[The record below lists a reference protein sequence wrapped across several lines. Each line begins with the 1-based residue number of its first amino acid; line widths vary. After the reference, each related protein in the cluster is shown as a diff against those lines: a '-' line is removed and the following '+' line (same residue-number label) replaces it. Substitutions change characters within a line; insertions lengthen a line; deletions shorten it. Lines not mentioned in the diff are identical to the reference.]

1 MHAVLERGEVTCTLA
16 EDLWQRLRLAN
27 NFAFA
32 LLPRREIAP
41 ADDISRPA
49 LGRQVSGAL

>member
-1 MHAVLERGEVTCTLA
+1 MHAVLERGVVTCTLA
-16 EDLWQRLRLAN
+16 EDLA
-27 NFAFA
+27 AA
-32 LLPRREIAP
+32 EAKREE